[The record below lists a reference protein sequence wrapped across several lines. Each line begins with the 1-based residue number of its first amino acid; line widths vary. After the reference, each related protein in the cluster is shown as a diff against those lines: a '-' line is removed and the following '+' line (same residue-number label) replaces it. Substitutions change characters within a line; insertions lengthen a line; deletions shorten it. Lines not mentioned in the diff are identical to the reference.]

1 MLKNKKIP
9 EDQQNAIDFL
19 IINEKKDN
27 QVKFKLKAG
36 DIIIINNQK
45 RAHGRKKF
53 LKTDRAKRKLY
64 RVWIKS

>member
-19 IINEKKDN
+19 DKLMKKKDN

-45 RAHGRKKF
+45 ELMVEKSF
-53 LKTDRAKRKLY
+53 LKLIRQKKTL
-64 RVWIKS
+64 